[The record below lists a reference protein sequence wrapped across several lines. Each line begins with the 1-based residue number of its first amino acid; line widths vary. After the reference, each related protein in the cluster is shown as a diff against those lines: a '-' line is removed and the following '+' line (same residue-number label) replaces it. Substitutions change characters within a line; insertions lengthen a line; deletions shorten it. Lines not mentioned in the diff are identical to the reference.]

1 MVDEGDLPRR
11 SRREKRIMFGISQQI
26 ELVGKDVVDAAIKVH
41 KSMGSGLLEC
51 VYEECMAYELS
62 TNRGLKVARQVDLP
76 IAYDGKELN
85 SRLRLDVVVED
96 SVILELKAVESLQPI
111 HEAQLITYL
120 KLTGKRLGF
129 LMNFNVPMM
138 KQGIKRMVL

>member
-1 MVDEGDLPRR
+1 ML
-11 SRREKRIMFGISQQI
+11 SQQI

-41 KSMGSGLLEC
+41 KSMGPGLLEC

-76 IAYDGKELN
+76 IAYDGQELN

-129 LMNFNVPMM
+129 LMNFNVPLM
-138 KQGIKRMVL
+138 KQGIKRIVL